1 MSANQS
7 DNSNIG
13 DDSLDQLLREAC
25 WPDAR
30 PGTVARLT
38 QHWDVAW
45 KVRRRRELL
54 LRRIAA
60 LAIAATLLV
69 AVTVGWR
76 ELRPREKVAGGKT
89 RFESAPAPVE
99 QSTPPGFDKGGARR
113 DRVPVIVKRVPPTES
128 RPPEPPQRAVPSEAV
143 AWRPPNALEQM
154 FLASHDRER
163 QSAESSPAIGQQAA
177 DKKPKPN
184 PAARPIARPATR
196 AVMIAR
202 HKSPTPAKPV
212 SPDQARVAAAVERV
226 ASEKRADVA
235 AAALELRKSRTLY
248 EQLLIETLERGKT
261 REQLAALRLLAEIGS
276 PLSVPP
282 LLRAAGL
289 PALHAT
295 ALETLVRLADPS
307 ILGELARSER
317 DARLQRSLLAV
328 LLARNEPASLDVF
341 LSFVEN
347 EPTTEAAL
355 SAAQTLKVPPIDLL
369 FASLSVSLES
379 RRIAA
384 ARVIGRIDGAATTQR
399 LIGMV
404 ESGVNR
410 HEACIALL
418 SSRGPEAMHY
428 VDTAARRDPAFAA
441 ILSGARLF
449 APAEIPPRS

>member
-1 MSANQS
+1 MSANQP
-7 DNSNIG
+7 DNPNIG
-13 DDSLDQLLREAC
+13 DDSLDQLLREAG

-38 QHWDVAW
+38 QQWDVAW

-69 AVTVGWR
+69 AVTVGWL
-76 ELRPREKVAGGKT
+76 ELRPREKVAGGKA
-89 RFESAPAPVE
+89 RFEPAPAPVE

-113 DRVPVIVKRVPPTES
+113 DRVPVIVKSVPPTES
-128 RPPEPPQRAVPSEAV
+128 RPPEPPQRTVPSEAV

-163 QSAESSPAIGQQAA
+163 QSAESSPAIGQQTA
-177 DKKPKPN
+177 DNKPKPT
-184 PAARPIARPATR
+184 PAARPAARG
-196 AVMIAR
+196 VMIAR
-202 HKSPTPAKPV
+202 HKPSMPAKPV

-235 AAALELRKSRTLY
+235 AVALELRKSRTSS
-248 EQLLIETLERGKT
+248 EQLLIETIERGKT

-295 ALETLVRLADPS
+295 ALETLARLADPS

-317 DARLQRSLLAV
+317 DARLQRSLLAA

-355 SAAQTLKVPPIDLL
+355 SAAQTLKVPPMDLL
-369 FASLSVSLES
+369 FASLSASLES

-428 VDTAARRDPAFAA
+428 VDTAALRDPAFAA